1 MSPHPRF
8 PIQQKPSHLSLLV
21 CLMLFAY
28 ALVASPVGLA
38 QAAKRTATAT
48 ESESTIALVEQ
59 RGELIVGNRRQ
70 PYVLIAP
77 TSGESLPIVLF
88 SHGAY
93 STKDLYLD
101 ILRPWAAAGFV
112 VVAPTHAD
120 SVSLGTSRGAMNP
133 NFFAWRIADMQAIIQ
148 QLPTLLSGAG
158 VVARAD
164 TTRIAATG
172 HSFGGWIAQTM
183 AGAGASDPAGGDVSV
198 TEPRIK
204 MAIIHSGAG
213 VMPGVLSAENFKAM
227 TVPVLVTV
235 GTADLAQAPGMSGY
249 EWRRQPYDLLG
260 SPERWLL
267 IQEEADHYLG
277 GRVGRD
283 DLPRSEYAEDYLNDF
298 LWLSTLTLRAWL
310 AEDPVAQAS
319 LNAAKQ
325 SIRPSPLRRA
335 TIEHSETTAQTVN
348 DSKP

>member
-1 MSPHPRF
+1 MAPHPRF
-8 PIQQKPSHLSLLV
+8 LSPQKSLYRSLLASF
-21 CLMLFAY
+21 MLFTC
-28 ALVASPVGLA
+28 ALVASPTGLA
-38 QAAKRTATAT
+38 QASTPAATT
-48 ESESTIALVEQ
+48 NESETSRPLVEQ
-59 RGELIVGNRRQ
+59 RGELIVGDRRQ
-70 PYVLIAP
+70 PYILIAP
-77 TSGESLPIVLF
+77 TTGASLPIVLF

-112 VVAPTHAD
+112 VIAPTHAD
-120 SVSLGTSRGAMNP
+120 SVSLGTTRGAMNP

-148 QLPTLLSGAG
+148 QLPALLSRAG
-158 VVARAD
+158 VAARAD

-198 TEPRIK
+198 AEPRIK

-213 VMPGVLSAENFKAM
+213 IMPGVLSTENFNAM
-227 TVPVLVTV
+227 TLPALVTV

-260 SPERWLL
+260 SSERWLL
-267 IQEEADHYLG
+267 VQEEADHYLG

-283 DLPRSEYAEDYLNDF
+283 DLPRSEYAEDYLHDF

-310 AEDPVAQAS
+310 ADDPVAQAS
-319 LNAAKQ
+319 LGAAKQ
-325 SIRPSPLRRA
+325 SVRPSPLRRA
-335 TIEHSETTAQTVN
+335 TIEHSESIARTEN